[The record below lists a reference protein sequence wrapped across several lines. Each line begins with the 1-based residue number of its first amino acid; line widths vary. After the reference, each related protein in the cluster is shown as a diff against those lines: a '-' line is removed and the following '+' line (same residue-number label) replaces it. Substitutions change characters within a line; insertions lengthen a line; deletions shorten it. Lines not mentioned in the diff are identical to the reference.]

1 MRIHSSHK
9 KEGFMKLAR
18 ENPGRRRHPGRH
30 RRDEAPGPGRE
41 GKGGQE
47 RVADIPSPLLHGEH
61 SQDGRRNK
69 REKSQVL
76 GKRISVSGS
85 DFVSRWR
92 WRRVLPLSGGG
103 FLPVDSIRAV
113 AIYFFSLI
121 GQRMGNCFL
130 GDRSSKS
137 ARWRRRFFFFVDLHF
152 SSLQMREGSRSGTS
166 AKYIYISLSFSP
178 SSSNFSLAALALP
191 WEQSWRAKREMSS
204 QKKVLGFGLSRVFSS
219 SPPPIPLMQ
228 LFFGAGIYFFLRFF
242 ATPK

>member
-1 MRIHSSHK
+1 
-9 KEGFMKLAR
+9 MKLAR

-166 AKYIYISLSFSP
+166 AKNIYFALFLSIQLQF
-178 SSSNFSLAALALP
+178 
-191 WEQSWRAKREMSS
+191 
-204 QKKVLGFGLSRVFSS
+204 LSRSVGDPSGTELGGEKRNVLAKKFWDSNC
-219 SPPPIPLMQ
+219 
-228 LFFGAGIYFFLRFF
+228 R
-242 ATPK
+242 